1 MPSRSL
7 NRRRF
12 EAAADG
18 HTGNCGRVAV
28 FNGCNAALGQTG
40 TFGQKGMRH
49 KSWTGYA
56 AIPRALRYST
66 GLRAPN
72 EILIRCSLYQR
83 MYASRACVNCSML
96 VVCQSRA

>member
-12 EAAADG
+12 EVAADG

-40 TFGQKGMRH
+40 TFGQVPTFTNDR
-49 KSWTGYA
+49 
-56 AIPRALRYST
+56 
-66 GLRAPN
+66 
-72 EILIRCSLYQR
+72 
-83 MYASRACVNCSML
+83 
-96 VVCQSRA
+96 

>member
-12 EAAADG
+12 DVAADG

-40 TFGQKGMRH
+40 TFGQKQTLEVFPPVTASGCLQSLNSRLPMTANAHGSHWSATSTKVRSKPRSSH
-49 KSWTGYA
+49 WTD
-56 AIPRALRYST
+56 
-66 GLRAPN
+66 
-72 EILIRCSLYQR
+72 
-83 MYASRACVNCSML
+83 MYFE
-96 VVCQSRA
+96 

>member
-12 EAAADG
+12 DVAADG

-40 TFGQKGMRH
+40 TFGQKRPVVGIYG
-49 KSWTGYA
+49 KQAFNNVKYTNLQS
-56 AIPRALRYST
+56 
-66 GLRAPN
+66 AP
-72 EILIRCSLYQR
+72 
-83 MYASRACVNCSML
+83 ASPSPLATLPLGQAGAR
-96 VVCQSRA
+96 

>member
-12 EAAADG
+12 DVAADG

-40 TFGQKGMRH
+40 TFGQK
-49 KSWTGYA
+49 
-56 AIPRALRYST
+56 
-66 GLRAPN
+66 
-72 EILIRCSLYQR
+72 
-83 MYASRACVNCSML
+83 
-96 VVCQSRA
+96 

>member
-12 EAAADG
+12 DVAADG

-40 TFGQKGMRH
+40 TFGQEQSFKFDS
-49 KSWTGYA
+49 KLKY
-56 AIPRALRYST
+56 YS
-66 GLRAPN
+66 N
-72 EILIRCSLYQR
+72 VERCRLCL
-83 MYASRACVNCSML
+83 A
-96 VVCQSRA
+96 